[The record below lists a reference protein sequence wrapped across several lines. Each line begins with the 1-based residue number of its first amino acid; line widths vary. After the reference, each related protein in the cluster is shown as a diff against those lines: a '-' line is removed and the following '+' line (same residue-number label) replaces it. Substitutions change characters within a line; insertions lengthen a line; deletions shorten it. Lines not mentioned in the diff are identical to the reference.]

1 MVLNCYLFILQDLE
15 VQKRQLMDMLSLH
28 SASCVKNHT
37 NNRGSPTT
45 QFNMIRSFESPTSF
59 PNSYEAHSPYIRPE
73 SANILASSYT
83 CVTPINGDSS
93 IDTMSSFDAVYV
105 APQLIEND
113 YNRPDS
119 VLSLPVSTDGNY
131 ISTDGYLPKST
142 NLLVPIDADQ
152 EYYDPEIN
160 YNMIPNQQCHNY
172 QVTIPDGQTK
182 HNNGI
187 NDGCLV

>member
-1 MVLNCYLFILQDLE
+1 MFVLQDLE

-28 SASCVKNHT
+28 SASCVKNHS

-45 QFNMIRSFESPTSF
+45 PYNMIRSFESPTAF

-83 CVTPINGDSS
+83 CVTPLNVESS

-119 VLSLPVSTDGNY
+119 VLNLPVTSEGNY
-131 ISTDGYLPKST
+131 LSTDGYLPKST
-142 NLLVPIDADQ
+142 NLLVPIDAEH
-152 EYYDPEIN
+152 EYYDPDVN
-160 YNMIPNQQCHNY
+160 YNMTPNQQCHSY
-172 QVTIPDGQTK
+172 QGTIPDGQSK